1 MKCNLAVNQP
11 VGFNVAQCN
20 IETVVIDHLNNVVR
34 IMYRRITA
42 GGVVVEQAG
51 PLVLQLTFQQFETAW
66 AGSLQAT
73 VFALLGAVFGTTL
86 TLAAGE
92 QAIP

>member
-20 IETVVIDHLNNVVR
+20 VETVTIDHLNNVVR
-34 IMYRRITA
+34 ITYRRITA
-42 GGVVVEQAG
+42 GGVIVEQG
-51 PLVLQLTFQQFETAW
+51 SPLALQLTFQQFESAW

-86 TLAAGE
+86 SLAGGE